1 MHQSKYKWI
10 WSYFSKR
17 PISTFFVVFT
27 SIIEPFLYMIPL
39 FISADIVDTL
49 VNGGSWSEVSP
60 SLQLLVIL
68 AAIQVIIFFTSSF
81 LNEILA
87 HRATTDIT
95 YDLFE
100 VLQEK
105 SLTYHDDKD
114 VGEIMARA
122 TNDTRAVNMGLSPG
136 IRLIIAWLVIW
147 IVGMVV
153 LGTIH
158 IFLVYYSLII
168 CFLFIIAL
176 IDYAKRITPL
186 STKVLEELAGISKIT
201 NDAMTGIRDIKTY
214 TSENWFNRKFSKQ
227 VVKYALSKEKEGKI
241 GAWFLPDLIVR
252 FFALS
257 VGGVGLWMAFQ
268 GSLGLGELV
277 LLATTLSLVAGMSEE
292 MSWVSFIIVGSGAAV
307 TRLFEFMVAEDPDTS
322 KDGTITYSGE
332 IASIEFKDVTFR
344 YRPDLP
350 PALTNISFKV
360 EENETVAIVGSPG
373 SGKSSLTKLIQ
384 RLYSPQS
391 GEIMLG
397 TNNLK
402 EYTNSSLR
410 TQISTVEQEIFLFND
425 TIFEN
430 IRFGNPEAS
439 IEQVIAIAKI
449 AQAHEFIQELKDKYE
464 TFIGEDGVRI
474 SGGQAQRIA
483 IARALLIN
491 PSILIFDD
499 GASALDALTEARI
512 QRAIS
517 EILKTR
523 TTIITTHRLAIIAK
537 ANKIIILDKGS
548 IVGMGAHE
556 ELIRR
561 NFHYRKL
568 FEQHYELPELI
579 TTQKI

>member
-1 MHQSKYKWI
+1 MSQSKYKWI

-17 PISTFFVVFT
+17 PVSTIFVVLT

-49 VNGGSWSEVSP
+49 VEGGSWNEILP
-60 SLQLLVIL
+60 SFRLLVIL
-68 AAIQVIIFFTSSF
+68 AAIQVFIFFASSF

-136 IRLIIAWLVIW
+136 IRLLIAWAVIW
-147 IVGMVV
+147 IVGVIV

-158 IFLVYYSLII
+158 TFLVYYSLII
-168 CFLFIIAL
+168 CVLFIIAV

-186 STKVLEELAGISKIT
+186 STKVLEELAVVSKIT

-214 TSENWFNRKFSKQ
+214 TSEKWFNRKFSKQ

-241 GAWFLPDLIVR
+241 GAWFIPDLIVR

-257 VGGVGLWMAFQ
+257 VGGIGLWMAFE

-292 MSWVSFIIVGSGAAV
+292 MSWVSFIMVGSGAAI
-307 TRLFEFMVAEDPDTS
+307 TRLFEFMVAEDPDAS
-322 KDGTITYSGE
+322 KDGTITYTGDT
-332 IASIEFKDVTFR
+332 ASIEFKEVTFR
-344 YRPDLP
+344 YRPNLP
-350 PALTNISFKV
+350 PALIDISFKV

-384 RLYSPQS
+384 RLYSPQN

-397 TNNLK
+397 ANDLK
-402 EYTNSSLR
+402 DYTNSSLR

-430 IRFGNPEAS
+430 IRFGKPEAS
-439 IEQVIAIAKI
+439 PEEVINTAKI
-449 AQAHEFIQELKDKYE
+449 AQAHEFIMEFEDKYE
-464 TFIGEDGVRI
+464 TLIGEDGVRI

-548 IVGMGAHE
+548 IVGLGKHE
-556 ELIRR
+556 ELIRE
-561 NFHYRKL
+561 NTHYRKL
-568 FEQHYELPELI
+568 FEEHYELPQLI
-579 TTQKI
+579 VTQRT